1 MNSNSNLCTK
11 SQTQLQNQYGPIVP
25 EKVANQTR
33 VQPTCIIGIK
43 KGGQKFSQME
53 NPGYHV
59 FCLNSDLN
67 CCPIFTTWLSTDN
80 FPRKDELKKR
90 ARFLVQLSKE
100 KCPNMQ
106 TGCFQL
112 PLLGSAS
119 SLVIYRTTSRI
130 HLRLLQFNGVKL
142 FLKAHSCFDATEISR
157 DVCETMAKDN
167 LNKTENNEDQ
177 K

>member
-1 MNSNSNLCTK
+1 M
-11 SQTQLQNQYGPIVP
+11 
-25 EKVANQTR
+25 
-33 VQPTCIIGIK
+33 
-43 KGGQKFSQME
+43 
-53 NPGYHV
+53 
-59 FCLNSDLN
+59 
-67 CCPIFTTWLSTDN
+67 
-80 FPRKDELKKR
+80 
-90 ARFLVQLSKE
+90 QLSKE

-130 HLRLLQFNGVKL
+130 HLRLLQFNGIKL

>member
-1 MNSNSNLCTK
+1 M
-11 SQTQLQNQYGPIVP
+11 P

-43 KGGQKFSQME
+43 KGLQKFSQME

-59 FCLNSDLN
+59 FCLNSNLN
-67 CCPIFTTWLSTDN
+67 CCLIFTTWLSTDN

-130 HLRLLQFNGVKL
+130 HLRLLQFNGVEF
-142 FLKAHSCFDATEISR
+142 FLKANSCFDVTAISW
-157 DVCETMAKDN
+157 DNHNMAKGN
-167 LNKTENNEDQ
+167 LNKTEKNKTKSNPAWKLLTMEIIIN
-177 K
+177 KN

>member
-1 MNSNSNLCTK
+1 M
-11 SQTQLQNQYGPIVP
+11 P
-25 EKVANQTR
+25 EKVASQTR

-43 KGGQKFSQME
+43 KGGTKVFTNGKSRLSRFLSKFG
-53 NPGYHV
+53 PK
-59 FCLNSDLN
+59 LLSDFYDMTVN
-67 CCPIFTTWLSTDN
+67 RQFSSKRWT
-80 FPRKDELKKR
+80 KKR

-130 HLRLLQFNGVKL
+130 HLRLLQFNGVKF
-142 FLKAHSCFDATEISR
+142 FLKALSYSLWCNWDFTRHWWNNHSM
-157 DVCETMAKDN
+157 VKDN
-167 LNKTENNEDQ
+167 LNSDVTLTPTDRW
-177 K
+177 